1 MGLARL
7 AELAWFAEMT
17 LSPVLLE
24 ASEPGRDLNLASR
37 FWMKVVVFKMVQSLE
52 CINKGFF

>member
-1 MGLARL
+1 MSGVARL

-24 ASEPGRDLNLASR
+24 ASEPGRDLNLASTVLDESCC
-37 FWMKVVVFKMVQSLE
+37 F
-52 CINKGFF
+52 